1 VLAANGGNA
10 EEAVREFERAA
21 QGIPS
26 ARLAAAQTL
35 ARMGARERAADQ
47 LRAYLSSADP
57 AGRAVAETWLATL
70 TGR

>member
-1 VLAANGGNA
+1 
-10 EEAVREFERAA
+10 VREFERAA
-21 QGIPS
+21 QGIPA

-47 LRAYLSSADP
+47 LREYLSSADP